1 MPENRIIPAV
11 ESVAEFK
18 IMVDGVELPRTV
30 EVVSVYVSKVVN
42 KISMAKFV
50 IKDGDVADS
59 NFPLS
64 NGSLFIPGKE
74 IVISAGSPEKQTN
87 VFSGIIIKHSIAI
100 RGNVTAKLVVECKHI
115 AVKATIV
122 KRSNC
127 FHDKTDDA
135 VITEVLKESGFR
147 NTELDIAA
155 TSVTYQEMVQYHC
168 TDWDFAVSR
177 AEISGQIVLTN
188 EDKIVVKAP
197 DFNAGASLSL
207 LYGATI
213 IELDAEIDC
222 RSQYKSVKAKSWDMA
237 SQALAEAVGNEPF
250 LAAFGNLDG
259 TTLSDV
265 GGQEEYVLQHA
276 GALNAAEIKMWADA
290 QLLKSRM
297 AKIRGRV
304 KFEGIASINPGDML
318 ELYGLGDRFSGNAF
332 VSGVRH
338 DYTASEGWKTQ
349 AQFGNTP
356 DWFIDENDI
365 TSAKAGGLLPGTVGL
380 HTGIVTDNE
389 DPDGEFRIRV
399 KMPFIN
405 PDDDGVWARVALADA
420 GKDRGMFFR
429 PEITDEVLVGFLY
442 DDPRQPVVLGMLHSS
457 SLPAPLTPSNDNHQK
472 GFTSREKLILV
483 FDDDKKSICVETPG
497 GNKITLSDDAKGITL
512 EDQNGNKISM
522 DDKGILIHAT
532 KKLELTAGSE
542 LVIGAPNLKISADA
556 AMELKGGSTKIESSG
571 MVNIKGAMVNIN

>member
-1 MPENRIIPAV
+1 MPEDRIIPAV

-42 KISMAKFV
+42 KIAMAKFV
-50 IKDGDVADS
+50 VKDGDVADS

-74 IVISAGSPEKQTN
+74 VVISAGSPEKQTN
-87 VFSGIIIKHSIAI
+87 VFTGIIIKHALAI
-100 RGNVTAKLVVECKHI
+100 RGNVGAKLVVECKHK

-135 VITEVLKESGFR
+135 VITEVLKESGLR
-147 NTELDIAA
+147 STELDIAA
-155 TSVTYQEMVQYHC
+155 TTVTYPEMVQYNC

-177 AEISGQIVLTN
+177 AEISGQMVLTN
-188 EDKIVVKAP
+188 EDKIVIKAP
-197 DFNAGASLSL
+197 DFTASASLSL

-213 IELDAEIDC
+213 IELDAELDS
-222 RSQYKSVKAKSWDMA
+222 RSQYKTVKVKTWDMA
-237 SQALAEAVGNEPF
+237 SQGLSEAVGKEPL

-259 TTLSDV
+259 ATLSDV
-265 GGQEEYVLQHA
+265 GAQEEYVLQHA
-276 GALNAAEIKMWADA
+276 GALNAGEIKMWADA

-297 AKIRGRV
+297 ARIRGRV
-304 KFEGIASINPGDML
+304 KFEGIASVNAGDML

-338 DYTASEGWKTQ
+338 DYTVSEGWKTQ
-349 AQFGNTP
+349 AQFGTSP
-356 DWFIDENDI
+356 DWFIDEKNV
-365 TSAKAGGLLPGTVGL
+365 TSPKAGGLLPGTIGL

-389 DPDGEFRIRV
+389 DLEGEFRIRV
-399 KMPFIN
+399 KMPFID

-420 GKDRGMFFR
+420 GKDRGLFFR
-429 PEITDEVLVGFLY
+429 PEINDEVLVGFLY
-442 DDPRQPVVLGMLHSS
+442 DDPRQPVILGMLHSS

-472 GFTSREKLILV
+472 GFTSREKLILL

-522 DDKGILIHAT
+522 DDKGIVIQAT
-532 KKLELTAGSE
+532 KKLELIAGSE
-542 LVIGAPNLKISADA
+542 LLIGAPNLKMNADST
-556 AMELKGGSTKIESSG
+556 MELKGGSTKIESSG
-571 MVNIKGAMVNIN
+571 VVNIKGATVNIN